1 MRDDD
6 HTEDQLVEQPAKR
19 LLGALGW
26 SGEHPHPG
34 PLPGGEVVS
43 VEQAG
48 LFGRERKGEG
58 VDEKAVGTTVDPLAN
73 VGRAGLEPPVAGI
86 LVKTPLSPGGE
97 RGGFNLSAGFVKK
110 QP

>member
-6 HTEDQLVEQPAKR
+6 HTGDQHDEQPAKR

-26 SGEHPHPG
+26 SGAHPHPG
-34 PLPGGEVVS
+34 PLPGGEGVW

-73 VGRAGLEPPVAGI
+73 VGRVGLEPPVAGI

-97 RGGFNLSAGFVKK
+97 RRGFNLSAGFVKK

>member
-6 HTEDQLVEQPAKR
+6 HTGDQLVEQPAKR
-19 LLGALGW
+19 LLVGLGW
-26 SGEHPHPG
+26 SGAHPHPG
-34 PLPGGEVVS
+34 PLLGGEGVW
-43 VEQAG
+43 VEQGG
-48 LFGRERKGEG
+48 LFGREMKGEG
-58 VDEKAVGTTVDPLAN
+58 VEEKAVGTTVDPLAN

-97 RGGFNLSAGFVKK
+97 RRGFNLSAGFVEK